1 MATPRVVLDRPKIRH
16 EEFCL
21 PRPGA
26 EEPRIESFPYYAD
39 DMATGRSRVTH
50 RVTRC
55 QECGAAHYD
64 PIGA

>member
-1 MATPRVVLDRPKIRH
+1 MTAPTKSAPKIRH

-21 PRPGA
+21 PRPGLT
-26 EEPRIESFPYYAD
+26 EPRIESYNYFD
-39 DMATGRSRVTH
+39 DDPKSGRSRATH

-55 QECGAAHYD
+55 LECGAANYQ